1 MKSRI
6 IKTNYTNVDLWC
18 IYSKERIRIGE
29 KYILVFERYRNE
41 WIEKA
46 YKVEYREFI
55 DEE

>member
-6 IKTNYTNVDLWC
+6 IKTNYVNPNLWC
-18 IYSKERIRIGE
+18 TYSKERIRIGE

-46 YKVEYREFI
+46 YKVEYRDYI